1 MTISTLLLILL
12 LTFGAASSLDRFVR
26 SHWLHEALTR
36 SRLWGRDTGW
46 ERTRYEHS
54 RIRSR

>member
-26 SHWLHEALTR
+26 SHWLHVALTR
-36 SRLWGRDTGW
+36 SRRGDAIPVGSAI
-46 ERTRYEHS
+46 EHS

>member
-12 LTFGAASSLDRFVR
+12 LTFGAASALDRFVR

-36 SRLWGRDTGW
+36 CAI
-46 ERTRYEHS
+46 EHS

>member
-26 SHWLHEALTR
+26 SHWLHVALTR
-36 SRLWGRDTGW
+36 SRLWGRDARW
-46 ERTRYEHS
+46 ERY
-54 RIRSR
+54 